1 MKNAIV
7 IPCYNEA
14 NRLKFD
20 EFQKFVENHTNYH
33 LCFVND
39 GSSDE
44 TIVQLREFASQNTTQ
59 VTVVDLTVNQG
70 KAEAVR
76 QGILTMTQREGL
88 ETIGFIDADL
98 ATGFEDYLRLVA
110 GKANEDKRVVIG
122 SRKKGDCNGVERSAF
137 RSFASY
143 AVGRIIKSLIEL
155 PICDTQ
161 CGAKVFD
168 VSTAAY
174 LFDRPFVSKW
184 LFDVEL
190 FLRLKSRYGHQA
202 AELISEVGLNNWTE
216 VEGSKISMSASLKF
230 PVRLLEIALEYRLK
244 PRIQDVKE
252 FIALNLALSKS
263 KSTI

>member
-1 MKNAIV
+1 MKNVIV

-20 EFQKFVENHTNYH
+20 EFQQFVDQQADYH

-44 TIVQLREFASQNTTQ
+44 TVAQLSEFANQNTAQ

-76 QGILTMTQREGL
+76 QGVLMMSHQEDV

-98 ATGFEDYLRLVA
+98 ATGFEDYMRLVA
-110 GKANEDKRVVIG
+110 VHRIEDKRVVIG
-122 SRKKGDCNGVERSAF
+122 SRKKGDGSGVERSAF
-137 RSFASY
+137 RSLASF

-168 VSTAAY
+168 VAAANY
-174 LFDRPFVSKW
+174 LFDTPFVSKW

-190 FLRLKSRYGHQA
+190 FLRLKSRYGKQTVDV
-202 AELISEVGLNNWTE
+202 LSEVGLSNWTE
-216 VEGSKISMSASLKF
+216 IEGSKISMSASLKF
-230 PVRLLEIALEYRLK
+230 PIRLLEIALEYRVK
-244 PRIQDVKE
+244 PSLQEVKE
-252 FIALNLALSKS
+252 AMALSLALSKS